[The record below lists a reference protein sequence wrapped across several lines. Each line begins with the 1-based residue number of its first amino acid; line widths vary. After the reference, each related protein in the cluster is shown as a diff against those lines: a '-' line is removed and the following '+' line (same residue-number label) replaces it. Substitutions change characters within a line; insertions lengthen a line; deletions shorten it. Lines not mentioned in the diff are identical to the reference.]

1 MKITKSKLIQIIKEE
16 VQKSISER
24 GFGEGTPPKD
34 EISKKREVALE
45 EGELEEGMA
54 QSALVALALAL
65 SGPAMAG
72 TPDVAPIQQ
81 TGDPAEAEAAVSP
94 AALSALDAALKQLNV
109 SPEDALEKIVDHEV
123 DDFENSGSGE

>member
-16 VQKSISER
+16 VRKSISER

-54 QSALVALALAL
+54 QSALIALALAL

-72 TPDVAPIQQ
+72 TPDVAPMQQ
-81 TGDPAEAEAAVSP
+81 TGDPAEAEKVNP
-94 AALSALDAALKQLNV
+94 AALGALQDFLKQTNTT
-109 SPEDALEKIVDHEV
+109 PEDALEKIVDHEV
-123 DDFENSGSGE
+123 DSGDKGSGE

>member
-24 GFGEGTPPKD
+24 GFGEGEPAKD
-34 EISKKREVALE
+34 EISKKREIALE

-54 QSALVALALAL
+54 KSALVALALAL

-72 TPDVAPIQQ
+72 TPDVAPMQQ
-81 TGDPAEAEAAVSP
+81 TGDPAEAEKVNP
-94 AALSALDAALKQLNV
+94 AALGALQDFLKQTNTT
-109 SPEDALEKIVDHEV
+109 PEDALEKIVDHEV
-123 DDFENSGSGE
+123 DSDDKGSGE

>member
-45 EGELEEGMA
+45 EGGLEEGMA

-81 TGDPAEAEAAVSP
+81 TGDPVEAEAVSP

-123 DDFENSGSGE
+123 DNFENSGSGE

>member
-81 TGDPAEAEAAVSP
+81 TGDPAEATVSP

>member
-16 VQKSISER
+16 VQKS
-24 GFGEGTPPKD
+24 
-34 EISKKREVALE
+34 ISKKREVALE

-81 TGDPAEAEAAVSP
+81 TGDPSEAAVSP